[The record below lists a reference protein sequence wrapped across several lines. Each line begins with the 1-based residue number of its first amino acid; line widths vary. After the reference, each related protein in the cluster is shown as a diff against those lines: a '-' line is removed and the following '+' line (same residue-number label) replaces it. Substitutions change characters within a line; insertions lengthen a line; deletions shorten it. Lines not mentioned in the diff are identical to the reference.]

1 MGKAIKLRKRTPS
14 PVEALDGPTEAQKAN
29 GQYERGTFIHAET
42 ARGVTP
48 FINRGGTPLARWRE
62 SLSDTQWAAIQHC
75 IALWE
80 TLESAP
86 SVTAKYGE
94 RIGGASSAEGNVL
107 RVIQAR
113 EDLWRIID
121 YFPGPLR
128 TYWQVFENIARFDMP
143 AGVAGSAL
151 SESSRTNEARA
162 NQVLRF
168 VADYIAMRER
178 L

>member
-1 MGKAIKLRKRTPS
+1 MGKATKRRIPS

-29 GQYERGTFIHAET
+29 GHYERTDFIHADNAQRVT
-42 ARGVTP
+42 AFV
-48 FINRGGTPLARWRE
+48 NRGGTPLARWRP
-62 SLSDTQWAAIQHC
+62 SLTTSQEAAIDHC

-80 TLESAP
+80 TLESAT
-86 SVTAKYGE
+86 SVTAKYGV
-94 RIGGASSAEGNVL
+94 RIGGASSAEGNAL

-128 TYWQVFENIARFDMP
+128 TYWACFENICRFDMP

>member
-1 MGKAIKLRKRTPS
+1 MGKAIKVRKRIPN

-29 GQYERGTFIHAET
+29 GNYERTTFIHAET
-42 ARGVTP
+42 AKGVTP
-48 FINRGGTPLARWRE
+48 FINRGGTPLARWRP
-62 SLSDTQWAAIQHC
+62 SLTQSQEAAVDHC
-75 IALWE
+75 IRLWE
-80 TLESAP
+80 ILESAP

-94 RIGGASSAEGNVL
+94 RVGGQSSAESNAN
-107 RVIQAR
+107 RVIDAR

-128 TYWQVFENIARFDMP
+128 TYWQVFENICRFDMP

-151 SESSRTNEARA
+151 SASSRTNEARA